1 MRRKKSETPGS
12 RHRLVYSKGKNVEER
27 RRKKRKEMKK
37 CVDDE
42 LYSLLLL
49 F

>member
-27 RRKKRKEMKK
+27 RKKKRRNEEV
-37 CVDDE
+37 C
-42 LYSLLLL
+42 
-49 F
+49 